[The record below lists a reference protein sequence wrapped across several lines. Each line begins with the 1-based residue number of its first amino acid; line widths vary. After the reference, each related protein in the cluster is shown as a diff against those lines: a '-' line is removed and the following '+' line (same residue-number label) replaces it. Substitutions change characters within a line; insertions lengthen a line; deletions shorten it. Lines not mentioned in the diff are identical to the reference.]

1 MASQGL
7 VNPSPKGES
16 VNADQ
21 LTERIEMIENG
32 IQSLKFEM
40 GKLKKENEY
49 IKRYIKE
56 KRNGTNA
63 IR

>member
-1 MASQGL
+1 MASQQL
-7 VNPSPKGES
+7 ILT
-16 VNADQ
+16 DQ
-21 LTERIEMIENG
+21 LADRIETIENG
-32 IQSLKFEM
+32 IQSLKIEI

-56 KRNGTNA
+56 KRNGTNG